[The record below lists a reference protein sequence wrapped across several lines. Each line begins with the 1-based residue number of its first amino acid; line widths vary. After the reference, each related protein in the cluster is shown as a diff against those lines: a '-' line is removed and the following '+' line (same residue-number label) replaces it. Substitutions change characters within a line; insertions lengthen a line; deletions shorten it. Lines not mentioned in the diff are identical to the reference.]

1 MSKIETPVIN
11 TLHTTI
17 EKMMKDLRVPGAAV
31 AIIKD
36 GEVVV
41 SEGFGY
47 RNVEKKEAVTPQTH
61 FAIGSATKAFGTLS
75 LSLLAQQKKFDWD
88 TPVQSYIPNFSLSDI
103 FASSQITGRDLASHR
118 TGVSRHD
125 ALWYSSSLTRKDIVE
140 KIKHLSLDA
149 PFRTAFLYNNLMY
162 ATISYMVERIT
173 NQTWE
178 QYVTEHILE
187 PLHMQQTNFSVTDS
201 QNTNDYALPYIE
213 DNGEIKEIPFRN
225 IDTVGAAGC
234 INSTIEDMANWVL
247 LHLNQ
252 GKSGDHELISS
263 ELLQQMYTPHNTI
276 PDQPFLST
284 PESPLNSYGLGWF
297 ISAYRGYKVIHHGGN
312 IDGFTALVSFM
323 PKENIGLVILTNSGS
338 TLLPTYLSTQI
349 YDELL
354 GLETIDWHK
363 RAVEDT
369 EKIKK
374 MMKEATESLPEQ
386 IKGTAP
392 SHTLEDYTGTFEH
405 PAYGTLQVYKE
416 NEKLYVQFMEMD
428 IPLQHHHYDIFSAPV
443 NLFQTKINLLFA
455 YEMNVSGEFPT
466 LQLHV
471 PATLSTQPLTFTKIK

>member
-36 GEVVV
+36 GEVIV

-47 RNVEKKEAVTPQTH
+47 RNVEKKEVVTPQTR

-88 TPVQSYIPNFSLSDI
+88 TPLQSYIPNFSLSDI

-149 PFRTAFLYNNLMY
+149 PFRTTFLYNNLMY
-162 ATISYMVERIT
+162 ATISYMVELIT

-234 INSTIEDMANWVL
+234 INSTIEDMAKWVI

-369 EKIKK
+369 EKIKE

-392 SHTLEDYTGTFEH
+392 SHTLENYTGTFEH

-443 NLFQTKINLLFA
+443 NLFQTKLNLLFA